1 MKYKIFL
8 ISLVFLPVILLS
20 NIPDSAGHGLGTE
33 TMPPVIIDGVEA
45 TLEVASTTNPENGIR
60 QITITLFETSSGK
73 SISNVAFVVDLI
85 KNNERLFVNNFDR
98 DDGILVMNLIPSED
112 TDVQI
117 SNQETFASV
126 FGFESDQFNLQG
138 KIFENGG
145 LYKFNVKILSINDYN
160 SVLPEPVEYDLGIS
174 IPELTFYQINDDNF
188 GMQELGVATY
198 FDQID
203 EFSYN
208 QNTKEVEFS
217 FPFDWNQETIDQTS
231 VIHEEIFIPKLF
243 GDLLV
248 SSFTASLND
257 IQLPESAINID
268 DFSDENRIVH
278 IVVSQNEL
286 QGFFSD
292 HQFDTNKIIIKIK
305 PSRDNLPLSG
315 VTENGQFK
323 INIWWDTTKGTVTM
337 SQVNLYFEVLD
348 TFLSDRPIETTYK
361 LKIFHNDR
369 LLLSEPG
376 KDKSFQSKGLENQND
391 GFSFLLNKGVELVL
405 VKFEKMGG
413 NDLATVQ
420 FPILVSK
427 NTSPEQNYFIP
438 DWVKNNAGWWANGDI
453 PDSAFITG
461 IEFLIK
467 NEIIV
472 VPTSEAQ
479 SGNESSIPEWI
490 KTNAGWWAD
499 GDIDD
504 KTFANGI
511 EFLINVGIIVV

>member
-1 MKYKIFL
+1 M
-8 ISLVFLPVILLS
+8 
-20 NIPDSAGHGLGTE
+20 
-33 TMPPVIIDGVEA
+33 
-45 TLEVASTTNPENGIR
+45 
-60 QITITLFETSSGK
+60 
-73 SISNVAFVVDLI
+73 
-85 KNNERLFVNNFDR
+85 
-98 DDGILVMNLIPSED
+98 
-112 TDVQI
+112 
-117 SNQETFASV
+117 
-126 FGFESDQFNLQG
+126 
-138 KIFENGG
+138 
-145 LYKFNVKILSINDYN
+145 
-160 SVLPEPVEYDLGIS
+160 
-174 IPELTFYQINDDNF
+174 
-188 GMQELGVATY
+188 ATY

-203 EFSYN
+203 EFSYD

-243 GDLLV
+243 GGLLV
-248 SSFTASLND
+248 SSFTASLNG

-268 DFSDENRIVH
+268 DFSSENRIVH

-315 VTENGQFK
+315 VTENGQYK
-323 INIWWDTTKGTVTM
+323 INIWWDTTKGTATM
-337 SQVNLYFEVLD
+337 SQVNLYYEVLD
-348 TFLSDRPIETTYK
+348 TFLSDRPIETTYQ
-361 LKIFHNDR
+361 LKIFYDDN
-369 LLLSEPG
+369 LLLSAPG
-376 KDKSFQSKGLENQND
+376 KDKSFQSKRLENQND
-391 GFSFLLNKGVELVL
+391 NFSFLLNRGVELVL

-438 DWVKNNAGWWANGDI
+438 DWVKNNAGWWADGDI

-472 VPTSEAQ
+472 VPTSESQ
-479 SGNESSIPEWI
+479 SGNASSIPEWI
-490 KTNAGWWAD
+490 KSSNTLSKAAESELPGVTT
-499 GDIDD
+499 GF
-504 KTFANGI
+504 KSSTFSNNSVD
-511 EFLINVGIIVV
+511 LSCS